1 MKQVK
6 YNYYFSDAYV
16 KYETGNNFTTD
27 YDISIEEY
35 QAHRLL
41 EQLIQ
46 DFPEKAEYYVSVS
59 KGYDCK

>member
-6 YNYYFSDAYV
+6 YNYYFSHE
-16 KYETGNNFTTD
+16 YETGN

-41 EQLIQ
+41 EQLML
-46 DFPEKAEYYVSVS
+46 DFPEKAEYFYLTQQQ
-59 KGYDCK
+59 GYDCK